1 MVRAKTRSL
10 EAKERVFVLVA
21 FVYFHFVPVGCLL
34 ELGVNLWVV
43 GGSRCS
49 VCFVGLCRFVRVP
62 FSACRVSRFVAIGL
76 LVYFLLFFHN
86 VQLVCRLLVVV
97 FSPSWLSSPLSSC
110 TFGSDSVRE
119 CTSSFF
125 FLFVFRGPS
134 TTGPWLRVYPVL
146 SFLHQ
151 HPVRVCGAPLHES
164 LVKPCLC
171 TFPVRVRIE
180 KYVHVHVQA
189 CTA

>member
-1 MVRAKTRSL
+1 MLSCVIWRDH
-10 EAKERVFVLVA
+10 VFVLVA
-21 FVYFHFVPVGCLL
+21 FVCSHFVPVGCLL
-34 ELGVNLWVV
+34 ELVVCLWVV

-49 VCFVGLCRFVRVP
+49 VCFVGLCRFVRVL

-125 FLFVFRGPS
+125 FLFVLGDRPPPGRGF
-134 TTGPWLRVYPVL
+134 G
-146 SFLHQ
+146 
-151 HPVRVCGAPLHES
+151 
-164 LVKPCLC
+164 C
-171 TFPVRVRIE
+171 TLF
-180 KYVHVHVQA
+180 VHF
-189 CTA
+189 CTSIP

>member
-1 MVRAKTRSL
+1 MVQPSDGEKHRK
-10 EAKERVFVLVA
+10 VLNA
-21 FVYFHFVPVGCLL
+21 WKLL
-34 ELGVNLWVV
+34 VDSSTSDNLP
-43 GGSRCS
+43 RCS

-110 TFGSDSVRE
+110 TFGSDSVLE

-125 FLFVFRGPS
+125 FLFVLGDRPPPGRGF
-134 TTGPWLRVYPVL
+134 G
-146 SFLHQ
+146 
-151 HPVRVCGAPLHES
+151 
-164 LVKPCLC
+164 C
-171 TFPVRVRIE
+171 TLF
-180 KYVHVHVQA
+180 VHF
-189 CTA
+189 CTSIP